1 MLKIKQLKGRIN
13 YVEALNKMNS
23 KVLEVS
29 EDIKNEEIWFL
40 EHQSVFTAGSSTP
53 KNFNQKKIN
62 NIPVVFIN
70 RGGKITFHG
79 PGQLIIYPILNIRK
93 RKLNIIEYIN
103 KIEEIII
110 KVFKNNKIT
119 LFVKKEAN
127 RGLWTRDEKNK
138 KDKKII
144 FIGLRYSKGVIY
156 HGISIN
162 LDLSLVDFRKIN
174 PCGLE
179 ADQIS
184 SLKELNITYNK
195 KELINDLKMEF
206 ISQFHLNSN

>member
-1 MLKIKQLKGRIN
+1 MLRIKQLKGRIN

-23 KVLEVS
+23 KVIEVS
-29 EDIKNEEIWFL
+29 ENIKNEEIWFL
-40 EHQSVFTAGSSTP
+40 EHKPVFTAGSSTP
-53 KNFNQKKIN
+53 KNFNEKKIN
-62 NIPVVFIN
+62 NVPVVFIN

-79 PGQLIIYPILNIRK
+79 PGQLVIYPILNIRI

-103 KIEEIII
+103 IIEKIMIR
-110 KVFKNNKIT
+110 VFKNNKII
-119 LFVKKEAN
+119 LFTRKETN
-127 RGLWTRDEKNK
+127 RGLWAKDKKDK

-162 LDLSLVDFRKIN
+162 IDLSLTDFRKIN
-174 PCGLE
+174 PCDLD

-184 SLKELNITYNK
+184 SLKELNIRFNK
-195 KELINDLKMEF
+195 EKLINDLKAEF
-206 ISQFHLNSN
+206 ISQFDLNLI

>member
-1 MLKIKQLKGRIN
+1 MLRIKQLKGRIN

-29 EDIKNEEIWFL
+29 ENIKNEEIWFL

-53 KNFNQKKIN
+53 KNFNEKKIN

-79 PGQLIIYPILNIRK
+79 PGQLIVYPILNIKK

-103 KIEEIII
+103 IIEKIII
-110 KVFKNNKIT
+110 KVFKNNKIK
-119 LFVKKEAN
+119 LFTKKETN
-127 RGLWTRDEKNK
+127 RGLWTKDKKNK

-162 LDLSLVDFRKIN
+162 FDLSLINFRKIN

-184 SLKELNITYNK
+184 SLKKLNITFNK
-195 KELINDLKMEF
+195 KKLVNELKAEF
-206 ISQFHLNSN
+206 INRFDLNLI

>member
-53 KNFNQKKIN
+53 KNFNEKKIN

-79 PGQLIIYPILNIRK
+79 PGQLIIYPILNIKK

-103 KIEEIII
+103 KIEKIII
-110 KVFKNNKIT
+110 KVFKKNRIT
-119 LFVKKEAN
+119 LFAKKETN
-127 RGLWTRDEKNK
+127 RGLWTRDRKNK

-174 PCGLE
+174 PCGLGG
-179 ADQIS
+179 DQIS

-195 KELINDLKMEF
+195 KELVNDLKIEF
-206 ISQFHLNSN
+206 INQFHLNLN

>member
-79 PGQLIIYPILNIRK
+79 PGQVIIYPILNIRK

-119 LFVKKEAN
+119 LFAKKETN
-127 RGLWTRDEKNK
+127 RSLWTRDEKNK

-162 LDLSLVDFRKIN
+162 LDLSLDDFRKIN

-195 KELINDLKMEF
+195 NELINDLKKEF

>member
-1 MLKIKQLKGRIN
+1 MLRIKQLKGRVN

-53 KNFNQKKIN
+53 KNFNEKKIN

-79 PGQLIIYPILNIRK
+79 PGQLIIYPILNIKK

-119 LFVKKEAN
+119 LFAKKETN
-127 RGLWTRDEKNK
+127 RGLWVRDKKNK

-179 ADQIS
+179 VDQIS
-184 SLKELNITYNK
+184 SLKELDITYNK
-195 KELINDLKMEF
+195 KKLVNDLKIEF
-206 ISQFHLNSN
+206 ISQFHLNSD

>member
-1 MLKIKQLKGRIN
+1 MLKIKQLKGKIN
-13 YVEALNKMNS
+13 YIEAINRMNS

-29 EDIKNEEIWFL
+29 ENIKNEEIWFL
-40 EHQSVFTAGSSTP
+40 EHQSIFTAGSSTP
-53 KNFNQKKIN
+53 KSFNEKKIN
-62 NIPVVFIN
+62 DIPVVFIN

-103 KIEEIII
+103 IIEEIII
-110 KVFKNNKIT
+110 KVFKNNKIK
-119 LFVKKEAN
+119 LFTKKETN
-127 RGLWTRDEKNK
+127 RGLWTKDKKNK
-138 KDKKII
+138 NDKKII
-144 FIGLRYSKGVIY
+144 FIGLRYSKGVIF

-162 LDLSLVDFRKIN
+162 LDLSLTNFKKIN

-184 SLKELNITYNK
+184 SLKELDIKYDK
-195 KELINDLKMEF
+195 KKLIYELKEEF
-206 ISQFHLNSN
+206 ICQFDLNLI

>member
-13 YVEALNKMNS
+13 YIDALNKMNS

-29 EDIKNEEIWFL
+29 ENIKNEEIWFL
-40 EHQSVFTAGSSTP
+40 EHQSIFTAGSSTP
-53 KNFNQKKIN
+53 KSFNEKKIN
-62 NIPVVFIN
+62 DIPVVYIN

-79 PGQLIIYPILNIRK
+79 PGQLIIYPILNIKK
-93 RKLNIIEYIN
+93 RKLNIIKYIN

-110 KVFKNNKIT
+110 KVFKNNEII
-119 LFVKKEAN
+119 LFTKKEMN
-127 RGLWTRDEKNK
+127 RGLWTKDEKNK

-162 LDLSLVDFRKIN
+162 LDLSLINFRKIN

-179 ADQIS
+179 AEQIS

-195 KELINDLKMEF
+195 KKLVNELKIEF
-206 ISQFHLNSN
+206 ISQFDLNPI

>member
-1 MLKIKQLKGRIN
+1 MLRIKQLKGRIN

-53 KNFNQKKIN
+53 KNFNEKKIN

-79 PGQLIIYPILNIRK
+79 PGQLIIYPILNIKK

-119 LFVKKEAN
+119 LFAKKETN
-127 RGLWTRDEKNK
+127 RGLWIKDEKNK

-156 HGISIN
+156 HGVSIN
-162 LDLSLVDFRKIN
+162 LDLSLVDFRYLLKSLFSIQKIN
-174 PCGLE
+174 LELSGLV
-179 ADQIS
+179 I
-184 SLKELNITYNK
+184 
-195 KELINDLKMEF
+195 F
-206 ISQFHLNSN
+206 ILASHSVILR

>member
-1 MLKIKQLKGRIN
+1 MLRIKQLKGRVN

-53 KNFNQKKIN
+53 KNFNEKKIN

-119 LFVKKEAN
+119 LFAKKETN

-162 LDLSLVDFRKIN
+162 LDLSLDDFRKIN

-195 KELINDLKMEF
+195 KELINELKMEF

>member
-1 MLKIKQLKGRIN
+1 MLKIKQLKGKIN
-13 YVEALNKMNS
+13 YVEAINKMNS

-53 KNFNQKKIN
+53 KNFNKKKIN

-79 PGQLIIYPILNIRK
+79 PGQLIVYPILNIRK

-103 KIEEIII
+103 IIEKILI
-110 KVFKNNKIT
+110 KVFKNNKIK
-119 LFVKKEAN
+119 LFTKKETN
-127 RGLWTRDEKNK
+127 RGLWVKDEKNK
-138 KDKKII
+138 NDKKII

-162 LDLSLVDFRKIN
+162 LNLPLANFRKIN

-179 ADQIS
+179 GDQIS
-184 SLKELNITYNK
+184 SLKELNINYDRKKIVDDLK
-195 KELINDLKMEF
+195 KEFIDRFDLN
-206 ISQFHLNSN
+206 LT

>member
-1 MLKIKQLKGRIN
+1 MLIIKQLKGRIN
-13 YVEALNKMNS
+13 YIEALNKMNS

-29 EDIKNEEIWFL
+29 ENIDKEEIWFL

-53 KNFNQKKIN
+53 KNFNRKEIN

-79 PGQLIIYPILNIRK
+79 PGQLIIYPIINIRK

-103 KIEEIII
+103 TIEEVLIR
-110 KVFKNNKIT
+110 VFKKNKIK
-119 LFVKKEAN
+119 LFTKKETN
-127 RGLWTRDEKNK
+127 RGLWVKDKKNK

-144 FIGLRYSKGVIY
+144 FIGLRYSEGVIY
-156 HGISIN
+156 HGVSIN
-162 LDLSLVDFRKIN
+162 LKLSLASFKEIN

-184 SLKELNITYNK
+184 SLKELNIKYNK
-195 KELINDLKMEF
+195 KKLVNDLKSEF
-206 ISQFHLNSN
+206 IDQFDLNLT

>member
-79 PGQLIIYPILNIRK
+79 PGQVIIYPILNIRK

-110 KVFKNNKIT
+110 KVFKNNKII
-119 LFVKKEAN
+119 LFAKKETN

-138 KDKKII
+138 NDKKII

-162 LDLSLVDFRKIN
+162 LDLSLDDFRKIN

>member
-1 MLKIKQLKGRIN
+1 MLRIKQLKGRIN

-29 EDIKNEEIWFL
+29 ENIKNEEIWFL
-40 EHQSVFTAGSSTP
+40 EHQNVFTAGSSTP
-53 KNFNQKKIN
+53 KNFNKKKIN
-62 NIPVVFIN
+62 NIPVVFVN

-79 PGQLIIYPILNIRK
+79 PGQLIIYPILNIKK

-103 KIEEIII
+103 VIEKVII
-110 KVFKNNKIT
+110 KVFKNNKIKI
-119 LFVKKEAN
+119 FSKKETN
-127 RGLWTRDEKNK
+127 RGLWVKDKENKN
-138 KDKKII
+138 DKKII

-162 LDLSLVDFRKIN
+162 LNLHLNDFRKID

-184 SLKELNITYNK
+184 SLKEMKIKYNRK
-195 KELINDLKMEF
+195 KIVKDLKNEF
-206 ISQFHLNSN
+206 IDRFDLNLI

>member
-79 PGQLIIYPILNIRK
+79 PGQVIIYPILNIRK

-119 LFVKKEAN
+119 LFAKKETN
-127 RGLWTRDEKNK
+127 RGLWVRDKKNK

-179 ADQIS
+179 VNQIS

-195 KELINDLKMEF
+195 KELINDLKIEF
-206 ISQFHLNSN
+206 ISQFHLNSD

>member
-13 YVEALNKMNS
+13 YIDALNKMNS

-29 EDIKNEEIWFL
+29 ENIKKEEIWFL
-40 EHQSVFTAGSSTP
+40 EHQSIFTAGSSTP
-53 KNFNQKKIN
+53 KSFNEKKIN
-62 NIPVVFIN
+62 DIPVVYIN

-79 PGQLIIYPILNIRK
+79 PGQLIIYPILNIKK
-93 RKLNIIEYIN
+93 RKLNIIKYIN

-110 KVFKNNKIT
+110 KVFKNNEII
-119 LFVKKEAN
+119 LFTKKEMN
-127 RGLWTRDEKNK
+127 RGLWTKDEKNK

-162 LDLSLVDFRKIN
+162 LDLSLINFRKIN

-179 ADQIS
+179 AEQIS

-195 KELINDLKMEF
+195 KKLVNELKIEF
-206 ISQFHLNSN
+206 ISQFDLNPI

>member
-1 MLKIKQLKGRIN
+1 MLRIKQLKGRVN

-79 PGQLIIYPILNIRK
+79 PGQVIIYPILNIRK

-119 LFVKKEAN
+119 LFAKKETN
-127 RGLWTRDEKNK
+127 RGLWTRDKKNK

-162 LDLSLVDFRKIN
+162 LDLSLDDFRKIN

>member
-1 MLKIKQLKGRIN
+1 MK
-13 YVEALNKMNS
+13 
-23 KVLEVS
+23 
-29 EDIKNEEIWFL
+29 
-40 EHQSVFTAGSSTP
+40 
-53 KNFNQKKIN
+53 KKIN

-79 PGQLIIYPILNIRK
+79 PGQLIIYPILNIKK

-119 LFVKKEAN
+119 LFAKKETN
-127 RGLWTRDEKNK
+127 RGLWARDKKNK

-162 LDLSLVDFRKIN
+162 LDLSLIDFRKIN

-184 SLKELNITYNK
+184 SLKELNIKYNK
-195 KELINDLKMEF
+195 KELVNELKVEF

>member
-53 KNFNQKKIN
+53 KIFNENKIN

-119 LFVKKEAN
+119 LFAKKETN
-127 RGLWTRDEKNK
+127 RGLWTRDKKNK

-162 LDLSLVDFRKIN
+162 LDLSLDDFRKIN

-195 KELINDLKMEF
+195 KELVNDLKMEF

>member
-79 PGQLIIYPILNIRK
+79 PGQVIIYPILNIRK

-119 LFVKKEAN
+119 LFAKKETN
-127 RGLWTRDEKNK
+127 RGLWTRDKKNK

-162 LDLSLVDFRKIN
+162 LDLSLVDFKKIN
-174 PCGLE
+174 PCGLK

-195 KELINDLKMEF
+195 KELINDLKIEF

>member
-53 KNFNQKKIN
+53 KNFNEKKIN

-79 PGQLIIYPILNIRK
+79 PGQLIIYPILNIKK

-119 LFVKKEAN
+119 LFAKKETN
-127 RGLWTRDEKNK
+127 RGLWTRDKKNK

-206 ISQFHLNSN
+206 ISQFDLNSN

>member
-79 PGQLIIYPILNIRK
+79 PGQVIIYPILNIRK

-119 LFVKKEAN
+119 LFAKKETN
-127 RGLWTRDEKNK
+127 RGLWTKDKKNK

-162 LDLSLVDFRKIN
+162 LDLSLDDFRKIN

-195 KELINDLKMEF
+195 NELINDLKMEF